1 MTNGT
6 TGSWA
11 RKRAPGG
18 LRRMAYAGDDRV
30 AGNRGAG
37 GLPVGSARLAAGGGR
52 FSGYASLFGVAD
64 LSRDRVERGAFARSL
79 RDKGSAGIR
88 MLFQHDPA
96 EPIGRWTAI
105 REDGRGLFVEGI
117 LAPGVQKAREVLEL
131 MRAGAIDGL
140 SIGFRTIRAAPEARS
155 RVRRILEADLW
166 EISVV
171 TFPMLPGARIGEVKR
186 AAQEVATDG
195 MARQLRAATNMINR
209 QTIQRKDK
217 A

>member
-1 MTNGT
+1 MRASSASPISAA
-6 TGSWA
+6 TGWS
-11 RKRAPGG
+11 
-18 LRRMAYAGDDRV
+18 
-30 AGNRGAG
+30 
-37 GLPVGSARLAAGGGR
+37 
-52 FSGYASLFGVAD
+52 
-64 LSRDRVERGAFARSL
+64 
-79 RDKGSAGIR
+79 
-88 MLFQHDPA
+88 A